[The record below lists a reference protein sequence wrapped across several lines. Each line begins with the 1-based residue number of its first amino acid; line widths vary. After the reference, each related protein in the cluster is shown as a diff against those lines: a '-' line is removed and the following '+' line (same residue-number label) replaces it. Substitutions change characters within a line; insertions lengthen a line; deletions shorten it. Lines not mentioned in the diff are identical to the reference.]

1 LARINAALDESTL
14 PGCDQTSG
22 SAYLEFYVFDSA
34 VDAAFCM
41 TSFSWLT
48 PKQKLPDSAHPVSII
63 ALNGTRIEGNLII
76 DLWGNS
82 QTEVA
87 KLEPGRPE
95 YELVTRKHKFEA
107 IGLTAR
113 AFIHTF
119 SDNAKP
125 YFTYLDGLTAFTRQR
140 LPAPIPPFPAWRLRS
155 CCRA

>member
-1 LARINAALDESTL
+1 LARINAASDESTL

-63 ALNGTRIEGNLII
+63 ALNGTRIDGNLII
-76 DLWGNS
+76 DLWGNA

-95 YELVTRKHKFEA
+95 YELVTQKHKFEA

-113 AFIHTF
+113 AFIGF
-119 SDNAKP
+119 RGAFVLPGRDEQPSDHLSRGP
-125 YFTYLDGLTAFTRQR
+125 R
-140 LPAPIPPFPAWRLRS
+140 LS
-155 CCRA
+155 G